1 MANIIAPCCTE
12 RELGSI
18 LREAG
23 GRAAMF
29 QTQGDVTLEAFVK
42 ATMLMA
48 GDRPR
53 TLTIATPTLPENA
66 MRTIRRYA
74 ELGYISTLRLML
86 SERPEAGV
94 LDGSLTKDQ
103 SVALQL
109 PAEVQLAITEKVP
122 SLMMWQGATG
132 IVAIQGDMPD
142 TVEPTLHLYAGIMG
156 GLQSLNVHAAIDPFN
171 ALFRARRVEI
181 EQRTTADE
189 HGQVEQIEQRTTA
202 DEHGQVEQEEQ
213 RTTADSTDGAPP
225 VVAGSPSDNQ
235 PSETKKTRKTKKTT
249 TDEHSEEMA

>member
-53 TLTIATPTLPENA
+53 TLTIATPVLPVNA

-86 SERPEAGV
+86 SERPEACV
-94 LDGSLTKDQ
+94 LGGF
-103 SVALQL
+103 
-109 PAEVQLAITEKVP
+109 PAEVQLAITKKVP
-122 SLMMWQGATG
+122 SLMIWQGATG

-142 TVEPTLHLYAGIMG
+142 VVEPTLHLYAGIMG

-189 HGQVEQIEQRTTA
+189 HGQAEREEQRTTA
-202 DEHGQVEQEEQ
+202 DEHGQAEQKEQ
-213 RTTADSTDGAPP
+213 RTTADSTDGAP
-225 VVAGSPSDNQ
+225 VVSDLVADNT
-235 PSETKKTRKTKKTT
+235 PETKKTRKTQKAKD
-249 TDEHSEEMA
+249 DEKGHE

>member
-1 MANIIAPCCTE
+1 
-12 RELGSI
+12 
-18 LREAG
+18 
-23 GRAAMF
+23 MF

-94 LDGSLTKDQ
+94 LDGI
-103 SVALQL
+103 A
-109 PAEVQLAITEKVP
+109 AEVELAITGKVP

-142 TVEPTLHLYAGIMG
+142 AVEPTLHLYAGIMG
-156 GLQSLNVHAAIDPFN
+156 GVQSLNVHAAIDPFN

-181 EQRTTADE
+181 EPVEKPDADATGE
-189 HGQVEQIEQRTTA
+189 VGGDRNNEISESRNN
-202 DEHGQVEQEEQ
+202 EEAAA
-213 RTTADSTDGAPP
+213 TES
-225 VVAGSPSDNQ
+225 
-235 PSETKKTRKTKKTT
+235 KKTRKTKKTKE
-249 TDEHSEEMA
+249 DEKSNQVVEGAQGAEA

>member
-53 TLTIATPTLPENA
+53 TLTIAMPTLPENA

-86 SERPEAGV
+86 SERPEATV
-94 LDGSLTKDQ
+94 LDGI
-103 SVALQL
+103 A
-109 PAEVQLAITEKVP
+109 AEVELAITEKVP

-142 TVEPTLHLYAGIMG
+142 AVEPTLHLYAGIMG
-156 GLQSLNVHAAIDPFN
+156 GLQNLNVHAAIDPFN

-189 HGQVEQIEQRTTA
+189 HGQS
-202 DEHGQVEQEEQ
+202 EQEEQ
-213 RTTADSTDGAPP
+213 RTTADSTDAP
-225 VVAGSPSDNQ
+225 VVSDSVADNH
-235 PSETKKTRKTKKTT
+235 PSESKKTRKTKK
-249 TDEHSEEMA
+249 DERR

>member
-53 TLTIATPTLPENA
+53 TLTIATPVLPENA

-94 LDGSLTKDQ
+94 LGGSLTKDQ

-122 SLMMWQGATG
+122 SLMIWQGATG

-142 TVEPTLHLYAGIMG
+142 VVEPTLHLYAGIMG
-156 GLQSLNVHAAIDPFN
+156 GLQSLNVHAAIDPFD
-171 ALFRARRVEI
+171 ALFRARKVELVAVPQQQT
-181 EQRTTADE
+181 E
-189 HGQVEQIEQRTTA
+189 QVEQIEQRTTA
-202 DEHGQVEQEEQ
+202 DEHGQAEQGEQ
-213 RTTADSTDGAPP
+213 RTTADSTDAVS

-235 PSETKKTRKTKKTT
+235 PSETKKTRKTKKTKD
-249 TDEHSEEMA
+249 DEEGHE